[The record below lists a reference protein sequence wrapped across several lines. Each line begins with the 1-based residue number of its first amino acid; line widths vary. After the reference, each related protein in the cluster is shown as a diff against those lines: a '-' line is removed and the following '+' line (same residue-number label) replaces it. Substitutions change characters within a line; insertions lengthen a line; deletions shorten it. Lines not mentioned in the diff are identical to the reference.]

1 MGVGIGWG
9 AGLAR
14 AACVAPAFSHT
25 QATPTPQS
33 HPCAHP
39 SLPFFCSFN
48 QTETLSTVR
57 FGSRAKNIKNKP
69 KVNMTRSLREVEGL
83 LEASEKQV
91 RVQACMHARP
101 FASHPSPPLP
111 SHRKVV

>member
-1 MGVGIGWG
+1 MTSD
-9 AGLAR
+9 A
-14 AACVAPAFSHT
+14 
-25 QATPTPQS
+25 
-33 HPCAHP
+33 
-39 SLPFFCSFN
+39 SLTIVCNVRNAQRICYYLCSFN

-91 RVQACMHARP
+91 
-101 FASHPSPPLP
+101 SPIALHTAL
-111 SHRKVV
+111 STVIFHTTVVIRRSIAIALQ